1 MKKLSMKKAAAYL
14 ETVKI
19 IEQIDTGHAI
29 VVIGRNAAG
38 ARFVLVNDCMGKIVL
53 SESF

>member
-1 MKKLSMKKAAAYL
+1 MKKMSMRKAAAYL
-14 ETVKI
+14 ETATI
-19 IEQIDTGHAI
+19 IEEIDTRHAI

-38 ARFVLVNDCMGKIVL
+38 ARFVMVNDSFGKVIL